1 MTTITY
7 DHVIDDTVR
16 TVLLGTYDEQSLPYA
31 LNHTAQCLNE
41 DATNPD
47 VDLTVLDAR
56 IDAYNR
62 AHDAL
67 HDEGDTEACLNN
79 LRACWLI

>member
-1 MTTITY
+1 MTTHTY
-7 DHVIDDTVR
+7 DHVTDN
-16 TVLLGTYDEQSLPYA
+16 TVLLGIYDEQTLPYA
-31 LNHTAQCLNE
+31 LDHTARCLNE

-47 VDLTVLDAR
+47 VDLTVIDAR
-56 IDAYNR
+56 SDAFNR
-62 AHDAL
+62 AYDAL